1 MFNPLRF
8 VTRPVAGDN
17 WNKFFMK
24 DGAKQSSSFL
34 FARCKALIYYS
45 NFNSVSSPCMHAVLS
60 NRYHLFIVVVESS
73 INTKP
78 KDEIYGWAIEF

>member
-1 MFNPLRF
+1 
-8 VTRPVAGDN
+8 
-17 WNKFFMK
+17 
-24 DGAKQSSSFL
+24 
-34 FARCKALIYYS
+34 
-45 NFNSVSSPCMHAVLS
+45 MHAVLS